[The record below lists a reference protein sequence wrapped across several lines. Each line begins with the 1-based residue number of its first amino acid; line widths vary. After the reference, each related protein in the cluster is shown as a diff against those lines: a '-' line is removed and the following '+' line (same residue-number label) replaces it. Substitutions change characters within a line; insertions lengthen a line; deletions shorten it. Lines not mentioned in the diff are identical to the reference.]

1 MRGTRRKKRK
11 VSLEWN
17 EVLFRERKKETW
29 AFLVLMK
36 VKKGKQQRNVRM
48 NKGTFASQRE
58 REKKKAE
65 YRETEKPNLT
75 GKKDERYGRP

>member
-1 MRGTRRKKRK
+1 
-11 VSLEWN
+11 
-17 EVLFRERKKETW
+17 
-29 AFLVLMK
+29 MK